1 MLGTPDAEQAR
12 KERRLAQWLYMRETH
27 KEVYEDSSQM
37 STEAP
42 IAKAP
47 KRARGIQRVSD
58 LLDAASVLIADSGYE
73 ATTMTQIAQRAGAS
87 IGSLYQFFPSKEVL
101 AEALFGRYVE
111 RVASLLEILVKRA
124 PGLPPSRLANQL
136 VDLMLDV
143 RSDRDAAAA
152 LSGSVAG
159 IVERRKPLR
168 GATRRQIAAILRA
181 ANPRLA
187 EKTAI
192 AAAVMIAHFLKIVPT
207 LAKEEQ
213 EGGRSLV
220 AQARNMLA
228 SYLERLLKP

>member
-1 MLGTPDAEQAR
+1 
-12 KERRLAQWLYMRETH
+12 
-27 KEVYEDSSQM
+27 M

-47 KRARGIQRVSD
+47 KRARGVQRVAS
-58 LLDAASVLIADSGYE
+58 LLDAAAALFAENGYD
-73 ATTMTQIAQRAGAS
+73 ATTMTQIAHRAGAS

-111 RVASLLEILVKRA
+111 RVASLLEDLAKRA
-124 PGLPPSRLANQL
+124 PGLSPVQLADKL

-152 LSGSVAG
+152 LSSSVSG

-181 ANPRLA
+181 ANPRLR
-187 EKTAI
+187 EK
-192 AAAVMIAHFLKIVPT
+192 AAAEAAAMIAHVLKIVPT
-207 LAKEEQ
+207 LAKEE
-213 EGGRSLV
+213 EDGGPAIV
-220 AQARNMLA
+220 AQARKMLA
-228 SYLERLLKP
+228 GYIERFVKQ

>member
-1 MLGTPDAEQAR
+1 
-12 KERRLAQWLYMRETH
+12 
-27 KEVYEDSSQM
+27 M

-47 KRARGIQRVSD
+47 KRARGVQRVAS
-58 LLDAASVLIADSGYE
+58 LLDAAAALFAENGYD
-73 ATTMTQIAQRAGAS
+73 ATTMTQIAHRAGAS

-111 RVASLLEILVKRA
+111 RVASLLEDLAKRA
-124 PGLPPSRLANQL
+124 PGLSPVQLADKL

-152 LSGSVAG
+152 LSSSVSG

-181 ANPRLA
+181 ANPRLR
-187 EKTAI
+187 EK
-192 AAAVMIAHFLKIVPT
+192 AAAEAAAMIAHVLKIVPT
-207 LAKEEQ
+207 RAKEE
-213 EGGRSLV
+213 EDGGPAIV
-220 AQARNMLA
+220 AQARKMLA
-228 SYLERLLKP
+228 GYIDRFVKQ